1 MFSPLDLELRRRG
14 KQKYGSDQRRMHADD
29 SMDLYLKILV
39 VEPGNRGEGL
49 KVVACEDE
57 RK

>member
-1 MFSPLDLELRRRG
+1 
-14 KQKYGSDQRRMHADD
+14 MHADD
-29 SMDLYLKILV
+29 SMDLYLEIFV
-39 VEPGNRGEGL
+39 METGNRGEGL